1 MLLLDNMKK
10 NDKGSELYNSEYSFR
25 NEEQDINEGNDDVN
39 GPEMVTHSRNE
50 GFGLGCHVH
59 EEEEPKSNFGESC
72 SSLYS
77 PFSTD
82 EEDVGPSKP
91 KYSRF

>member
-1 MLLLDNMKK
+1 
-10 NDKGSELYNSEYSFR
+10 
-25 NEEQDINEGNDDVN
+25 
-39 GPEMVTHSRNE
+39 MVTHSRNE
-50 GFGLGCHVH
+50 GFGVGCHVH